1 LKLLEY
7 LANPKPVVVRDLPA
21 TRAWSDCL
29 DTASNPGQF
38 SQCVLRGISQGLSEA
53 HRSAR
58 RRVQNE
64 SWTARA
70 LEFEQMLFD
79 RLVLDQGQTGVDQT

>member
-1 LKLLEY
+1 
-7 LANPKPVVVRDLPA
+7 VVRDLPA
-21 TRAWSDCL
+21 TRPWSDCL
-29 DTASNPGQF
+29 DLASNPRQF
-38 SQCVLRGISQGLSEA
+38 SQSVLQGISQGLSET
-53 HRSAR
+53 HRFAR

-70 LEFEQMLFD
+70 LEFEQLLFD